1 MHAMRAATLD
11 EPETEIADR
20 PRGRVAQS
28 AGRRPGAGTT
38 VTLAAAVLGFFV
50 ITFDAVVVNVALPSI
65 RADLGGGISGLQWV
79 ADGYTLMFAAL
90 LLWSGA
96 LSDRIGARR
105 AFAAGLGLFVA
116 ASVACGLAPSMTAL
130 IVARF
135 VQGAGA
141 AVMMP
146 SSMGLIGHAYPDPGR
161 RARAIAVWA
170 VGGAIASS
178 SAPVLGGVLTLVS
191 WRWIFFINVPV
202 GLAAVLLVAR
212 IPPSP
217 RRQVPFD
224 WYGQVTAVVAMSA
237 LTYGAIEAGVAG
249 FSAPQVA
256 VAFVTAA
263 VALAAFLAAESR
275 VAHPMVPLS
284 LFRSRNVSVAVVVG
298 FAFVVAFFGLPFVM
312 SLFLQQLRGL
322 SSLAAGL
329 TFVPMMLA
337 GAVLTP
343 LSARLAE
350 RVGARTLITGGLVL
364 MTGGLLLLA
373 VVPASAPIWV
383 VSALMVPV
391 GLGGPLVMPPT
402 IAVLLNSVPNHQT
415 GTASG
420 VFNTSRQIGGALAI
434 ATFGALLAHEDGF
447 VHGLRTSLLIA
458 AGVTLAAAAI
468 SRLLQPPTRPLP
480 PAALT
485 DHV

>member
-1 MHAMRAATLD
+1 M
-11 EPETEIADR
+11 
-20 PRGRVAQS
+20 
-28 AGRRPGAGTT
+28 
-38 VTLAAAVLGFFV
+38 LGFFV

-249 FSAPQVA
+249 FTAPQVVA
-256 VAFVTAA
+256 AFVTAA

-322 SSLAAGL
+322 SPFAAGL
-329 TFVPMMLA
+329 AFVPMMVS

-383 VSALMVPV
+383 SRRSWSPSAWAAPWSC
-391 GLGGPLVMPPT
+391 PP
-402 IAVLLNSVPNHQT
+402 SSPSCS
-415 GTASG
+415 TASP
-420 VFNTSRQIGGALAI
+420 I
-434 ATFGALLAHEDGF
+434 
-447 VHGLRTSLLIA
+447 
-458 AGVTLAAAAI
+458 
-468 SRLLQPPTRPLP
+468 TRPAP
-480 PAALT
+480 PAACSTPAGRSAAPWPSPPSAHCWPKRTASST
-485 DHV
+485 DCAPACSSPPASPSPPPRSAGCCNRPRGPSHPQH